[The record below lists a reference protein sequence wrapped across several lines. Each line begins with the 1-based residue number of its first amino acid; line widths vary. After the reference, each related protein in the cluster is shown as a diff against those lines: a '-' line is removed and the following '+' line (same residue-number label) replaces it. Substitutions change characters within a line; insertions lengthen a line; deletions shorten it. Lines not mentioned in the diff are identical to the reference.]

1 VEQRDEGY
9 LPPEPSGP
17 EPDVGGGQQQP
28 QQPPPQPPPAGY
40 SPPYGYPAQ
49 GYPPATAPG
58 YPPQPPQPPQ
68 PPGWQPGYT
77 PPGGYYW
84 QPPPPQP
91 DNSPAVVGFV
101 LSMVSAG
108 LWLFSAG
115 LSSIVSI
122 ICAIIGIVYG
132 RRGKQK
138 VESGETTKHKDLAQ
152 GAVIVGWVMVGLAT
166 LSTIIWILVFVLAAT
181 SESFE
186 EDLNNELDESQSSA
200 LRLGAAA
207 VRVVARL
214 VS

>member
-1 VEQRDEGY
+1 VDQRDEGY

-17 EPDVGGGQQQP
+17 EPDTGGGQQQP
-28 QQPPPQPPPAGY
+28 QQPPVPPQPPRGY
-40 SPPYGYPAQ
+40 SPPYGYP
-49 GYPPATAPG
+49 PPG
-58 YPPQPPQPPQ
+58 YPPSGPPGYPPQ

-91 DNSPAVVGFV
+91 GNSPAVVGFV

-132 RRGKQK
+132 RRGKQM
-138 VESGETTKHKDLAQ
+138 VDSGETTKQKDLAQ
-152 GAVIVGWVMVGLAT
+152 GAVIVGWVMVALAT

-181 SESFE
+181 SDDFES
-186 EDLNNELDESQSSA
+186 DLNNELDESQSSA

-207 VRVVARL
+207 VRVVAGL
-214 VS
+214 VC